1 MKRKL
6 QLTLLFTFVFGLFT
20 LNAQSPNLMSYQA
33 VIRDA
38 SGNLIKDRQ
47 VDMKITILQG
57 AADGSVVFSEE
68 HLAATNENGL
78 VSMVI
83 GSGVPAYSETNLK
96 STSPDDDYAI
106 ILSGDFSAIDWSAGP
121 YFIKVETDPTGGT
134 NYTITGTSQLLSVPY
149 AKYAESSGNI
159 KFTDGDSSNDAVY
172 TGGNVGVGTAAPLG
186 KFDVRTV
193 GWSYPFVI
201 SHNTLGH
208 TDIIQAGDGLLFKN
222 SYATDSR
229 IAYGFR
235 NSEDEHLMDVISNG
249 NVGIGTTE
257 PKSKLTV
264 SGTIESSSGGIKF
277 PDGTVQV
284 TKAVSSVKYNIGDF
298 AQGGVVFWV
307 DETGQHGLVCD
318 KADLPTVQLRWAPG
332 TNLNTMAYGD
342 GPFAG
347 EMNTAIIISIQG
359 YGNGT
364 TYAAL
369 ECSKLK
375 VTENGK
381 TYGDWYLPSIGELK
395 IIESNL
401 SIINSTASANGGHNL
416 YGGYYYSSTEYDSQ
430 YVWCI
435 VFTDGTIVTH
445 NKYIGVAVR
454 AIRQF

>member
-1 MKRKL
+1 
-6 QLTLLFTFVFGLFT
+6 
-20 LNAQSPNLMSYQA
+20 
-33 VIRDA
+33 
-38 SGNLIKDRQ
+38 
-47 VDMKITILQG
+47 
-57 AADGSVVFSEE
+57 
-68 HLAATNENGL
+68 
-78 VSMVI
+78 VI
-83 GSGVPAYSETNLK
+83 GSGQPAYAGTELK
-96 STSPDDDYAI
+96 SSGPDDSAI
-106 ILSGDFSAIDWSAGP
+106 ILSGDFSAIDWADGP

-149 AKYAESSGNI
+149 AQYAKSSGDV
-159 KFTDGDSSNDAVY
+159 KFTDGDNSNDAVY
-172 TGGNVGVGTAAPLG
+172 TLGKVGVGTTVPLG

-222 SYATDSR
+222 SYATGSR

-235 NSEDEHLMDVISNG
+235 NSDDEHLMDVISNG

-264 SGTIESSSGGIKF
+264 NGTIESSSGGIKF

-284 TKAVSSVKYNIGDF
+284 TKAVTSVKYNIGDF

-318 KADLPTVQLRWAPG
+318 KADLPIAQLKWAPG
-332 TNLNTMAYGD
+332 TDLNTMAYGD

-401 SIINSTASANGGHNL
+401 SIINSTASANGGHNF

-445 NKYIGVAVR
+445 NKYVGVAVR